1 MDSID
6 VSSLKDALNGFVSS
20 LGQTGSEASNSISH
34 LGSSLSSKLPTSL
47 ANVLSFNRPPPPP
60 PKSFMDYFCNF
71 ITERKAAVAFTLVS
85 LASSVCLYSVYNGKF
100 SNGKNRSKKQRKQRS
115 RLARRASNGGR
126 SEVVLLT
133 GSPKE
138 PLVWLLAQDLNIR
151 GFIVYITASPSEEEN
166 VLNEHNE
173 DIHLLRVS
181 SYFDPVAVAE
191 ALSSLNKVL
200 ETPVSAFAGATPHF
214 LSLAGIVIVP
224 DLFYPSGPLEATPHN
239 QLAQTVQSKIQM
251 PLNILASGALE
262 LARNHA
268 SKLILITPVIIG
280 SLSPAFHAA
289 EAMVYGALSNLA
301 LSVSREVSSQRVPFV
316 HLRLGSF
323 DTRPV
328 KTPPTVSSKHAF
340 CASVVENVP
349 QQDARERN
357 RLQADILSW
366 SDGIRQIYGGQYKAS
381 ASLLQARTRGT
392 NLRCLYN
399 SLFDILISPSPPR
412 VVRVGKGSFT
422 YEKLTS
428 WLPDGFIST
437 LLEASERV

>member
-6 VSSLKDALNGFVSS
+6 VSSLKDALNGFILS
-20 LGQTGSEASNSISH
+20 LGQTGSEASNSLSH
-34 LGSSLSSKLPTSL
+34 LGSLLSSKLPSSL

-60 PKSFMDYFCNF
+60 PKSFLDYFFNF
-71 ITERKAAVAFTLVS
+71 ITERKAAVTFTLVS
-85 LASSVCLYSVYNGKF
+85 LASSVCLFTFYHNKF
-100 SNGKNRSKKQRKQRS
+100 GFEKKRPKYQRKKRY

-126 SEVVLLT
+126 SEVVLLA

-151 GFIVYITASPSEEEN
+151 GFIVYITASSSEEDN
-166 VLNEHNE
+166 MSNEPTE
-173 DIHLLRVS
+173 DIHFLRIS
-181 SYFDPVAVAE
+181 SYFDPTAVSE
-191 ALSSLNKVL
+191 ALGSLNKVL

-251 PLNILASGALE
+251 PLNIISSGALE
-262 LARNHA
+262 MARNHA
-268 SKLILITPVIIG
+268 SKIVLITPVIIG

-301 LSVSREVSSQRVPFV
+301 LSVSREVSSQRIAFV

-323 DTRPV
+323 DTRQV
-328 KTPPTVSSKHAF
+328 KTPPSVSSKHAF

-349 QQDARERN
+349 QQDTRDRN
-357 RLQADILSW
+357 RLHADILSW
-366 SDGIRQIYGGQYKAS
+366 PDRMRQIYGGQYKAS
-381 ASLLQARTRGT
+381 ASLLQARIRGT
-392 NLRCLYN
+392 NIRCLYN
-399 SLFDILISPSPPR
+399 SLFDVLTSTSPPR

-428 WLPDGFIST
+428 WLPEEFIST
-437 LLEASERV
+437 LLESSERV